1 MAGLK
6 GQVRTPRTTARLRRN
21 SSRLATEA
29 EFVGVGQV
37 IALDEGVLVVVLDTD
52 PGLENNSGALRV
64 KIKAASGIVRDAD
77 GLSIDATAF
86 IGPAQVISL
95 SSGVLALDLATDPG
109 LENSSGALQVK
120 IKAASGVIRDAD
132 GLSIDATAL
141 AAATEADKGVV
152 NQSAARVD
160 SGEDT
165 VTLTSVTTSIT
176 DPADTPATA
185 DALRD
190 DLVTNALSEI
200 GTALGALA
208 TRDTENETAIE
219 TLATEFNDLLAKLRT
234 AGILNT

>member
-6 GQVRTPRTTARLRRN
+6 GQARWPGNEARLRRN
-21 SSRLATEA
+21 SARLASEA
-29 EFVGVGQV
+29 TFIGQDQV
-37 IALDEGVLVVVLDTD
+37 ISLSSGVLVLDLATD
-52 PGLENNSGALRV
+52 PGLENSSGALRV

-77 GLSIDATAF
+77 GLSVDVT
-86 IGPAQVISL
+86 V
-95 SSGVLALDLATDPG
+95 
-109 LENSSGALQVK
+109 
-120 IKAASGVIRDAD
+120 
-132 GLSIDATAL
+132 L

-165 VTLTSVTTSIT
+165 VTLTGVTTAIT

-200 GTALGALA
+200 GTALGNLA

>member
-6 GQVRTPRTTARLRRN
+6 GQVRTPRTNARLRRN

-77 GLSIDATAF
+77 GLSVDVT
-86 IGPAQVISL
+86 V
-95 SSGVLALDLATDPG
+95 
-109 LENSSGALQVK
+109 
-120 IKAASGVIRDAD
+120 
-132 GLSIDATAL
+132 L

-165 VTLTSVTTSIT
+165 VTLTGVTTAIT

-200 GTALGALA
+200 GTALGNLA

>member
-6 GQVRTPRTTARLRRN
+6 GQARWPGNEARLRRN
-21 SSRLATEA
+21 SARLASEA
-29 EFVGVGQV
+29 TFIGQDQV
-37 IALDEGVLVVVLDTD
+37 ISLSSGVLVLDLATD
-52 PGLENNSGALRV
+52 PGLENSSGALRV

-77 GLSIDATAF
+77 GLSVDVT
-86 IGPAQVISL
+86 V
-95 SSGVLALDLATDPG
+95 
-109 LENSSGALQVK
+109 
-120 IKAASGVIRDAD
+120 
-132 GLSIDATAL
+132 L

-219 TLATEFNDLLAKLRT
+219 TLATEFNDLLAKLHT